1 MRELRFVTVRERY
14 CEPVV
19 WLAMHVPLL
28 GNSKLSVVSGTGE
41 TTVFFFFFV
50 FCDLTASARWLLI
63 CNGTF
68 PRRWHEPSHSRDLK
82 HANVQLGKTTNV
94 IERRAQKE

>member
-41 TTVFFFFFV
+41 TTVFFFFLFFV
-50 FCDLTASARWLLI
+50 T
-63 CNGTF
+63 
-68 PRRWHEPSHSRDLK
+68 
-82 HANVQLGKTTNV
+82 
-94 IERRAQKE
+94 